1 MICTQLSRT
10 EEPVC
15 SFQSCSLSLADLSAL
30 QVSVDVPPG
39 QCVELEIATIPYIK
53 EGEVVYKIPIRG
65 GISFW
70 AERKFKLPPVNEW
83 HYNYNVPVN
92 VMIEVAEVKKQISC
106 QWVGLGEQGRW
117 HPG

>member
-1 MICTQLSRT
+1 M
-10 EEPVC
+10 
-15 SFQSCSLSLADLSAL
+15 
-30 QVSVDVPPG
+30 
-39 QCVELEIATIPYIK
+39 ELEIATIPYIK